1 MHARVWEGL
10 YAVGLRGIR
19 S

>member
-10 YAVGLRGIR
+10 YTALGWNL
-19 S
+19 